1 MLGLTVNFRV
11 LNDSGYHDCLTGII
25 MDKILTANI
34 VKGVAVQCDAYMIQ
48 KINKAGYAL
57 GDLHIVLPEKIDSI
71 K

>member
-11 LNDSGYHDCLTGII
+11 LNDSNCHDYFTGII
-25 MDKILTANI
+25 MDKILTANV
-34 VKGVAVQCDAYMIQ
+34 VKGAVIQCDAYLIQ
-48 KINKAGYAL
+48 TINKAGYTL